1 MEEKQ
6 LKYYKM
12 HHDLEEKI
20 HRGEL
25 RAGDRVPSENQLA
38 AAYQVSRQT
47 VRKALAILEQE
58 GYIYAMHGKGTFVSE
73 RLRPGHKSHNIAVVT
88 TYLSDYI
95 FPRVIQ
101 GIDDV
106 LTAEG
111 YSILLKNTH
120 NSRSQEA
127 RCLEELLQKDIDG
140 VIIEPSKSQISC
152 RHLHLYEQL
161 ESYGIPYVFIQG
173 CFDRMEDRPQ
183 VLMDD
188 CRGGYMIT
196 KYLTDHGH
204 KNIVGVFKADDM
216 QGQNRHKGYVRALQE
231 AEILYDPDKVVWFHT
246 EDRKIHP
253 YEAIREMAGKTLRGR
268 MDAVV
273 CYNDQTAQLVIRAL
287 QEEGLRIPEDVSVT
301 GYDNSS
307 LANQQG
313 LRLTTIDHPQEKLGA
328 MAAELLLSMIQ
339 NGEKEEGES
348 VLIQPMLI
356 EGNSCMEYR

>member
-12 HHDLEEKI
+12 HHDLEEQI

>member
-1 MEEKQ
+1 MDKR
-6 LKYYKM
+6 LKYY
-12 HHDLEEKI
+12 DLMEQLHGKIMSGEIRPGEK
-20 HRGEL
+20 L
-25 RAGDRVPSENQLA
+25 PSENELSA
-38 AAYQVSRQT
+38 EYGVSRQT
-47 VRKALAILEQE
+47 VRKALQILQNE
-58 GYIYAMHGKGTFVSE
+58 GYIYAEHGRGTFCSE
-73 RLRPGHKSHNIAVVT
+73 MLRHTTPSKNIAVVT

-95 FPRVIQ
+95 FPRIVQ
-101 GIDDV
+101 GIDQV
-106 LTAEG
+106 LTENG
-111 YSILLKNTH
+111 YSILLKNTR
-120 NSRSQEA
+120 NSRSLEA
-127 RCLEELLQKDIDG
+127 KCLEELLQKDIDG
-140 VIIEPSKSQISC
+140 LIIEPSKSQIFC
-152 RHLHLYEQL
+152 RHMNLYEQL
-161 ESYGIPYVFIQG
+161 EKSHIPYVFIQG
-173 CFDRMEDRPQ
+173 CFPQ
-183 VLMDD
+183 MKDKPHVLLDD
-188 CRGGYMIT
+188 FQGGYMIT

-231 AEILYDPDKVVWFHT
+231 AGILYDPDKVVWFHT

-287 QEEGLRIPEDVSVT
+287 QEKGLRIPEDVSVT

-307 LANQQG
+307 LADQQG

>member
-12 HHDLEEKI
+12 HHDLEEQI

-140 VIIEPSKSQISC
+140 VIIEPSKTRSAAGICIYMNSSKAM
-152 RHLHLYEQL
+152 
-161 ESYGIPYVFIQG
+161 ESLTCSYRAASTGW
-173 CFDRMEDRPQ
+173 R
-183 VLMDD
+183 
-188 CRGGYMIT
+188 
-196 KYLTDHGH
+196 TDH
-204 KNIVGVFKADDM
+204 
-216 QGQNRHKGYVRALQE
+216 R
-231 AEILYDPDKVVWFHT
+231 
-246 EDRKIHP
+246 
-253 YEAIREMAGKTLRGR
+253 
-268 MDAVV
+268 
-273 CYNDQTAQLVIRAL
+273 C
-287 QEEGLRIPEDVSVT
+287 
-301 GYDNSS
+301 
-307 LANQQG
+307 
-313 LRLTTIDHPQEKLGA
+313 
-328 MAAELLLSMIQ
+328 
-339 NGEKEEGES
+339 
-348 VLIQPMLI
+348 
-356 EGNSCMEYR
+356 

>member
-12 HHDLEEKI
+12 HHDLEEQI

-307 LANQQG
+307 LANKQG